1 MSQDICYAK
10 RTRLPYSKPNEPND
24 RPGPGGGKVNK
35 QARATLG
42 CEAQT
47 PSRCAVLYISPLSY
61 LGTGRWCGHVPLAID
76 VYDLEWA
83 TRGEDRRGCGWWI
96 WVAGEVK
103 WSSQSSVR
111 ATRVLFVNLANTK
124 RKVFLPSKALIFSRS
139 PFSNASSAG
148 IWQILW
154 WRRRLVI
161 ISN

>member
-1 MSQDICYAK
+1 MSRGMCYAK

-24 RPGPGGGKVNK
+24 RPGPGGIRLINK
-35 QARATLG
+35 P
-42 CEAQT
+42 

-61 LGTGRWCGHVPLAID
+61 LGTGRWCGHVLLAIN

-83 TRGEDRRGCGWWI
+83 TRGENRRRCGWWV
-96 WVAGEVK
+96 WVAGELK
-103 WSSQSSVR
+103 WSSQPSVR
-111 ATRVLFVNLANTK
+111 ATRVLFLNLGNTK